1 MNIQAIRL
9 FVHVIQRGSLAAAA
23 AELNM
28 SQSAASRVLSGL
40 EHDAGLKLF
49 SRQGQRLRPTAE
61 GEQYFHECRR
71 AIVAFDELTRAARRL
86 AAGAQS
92 RLKFLAGARLATVL
106 ALPAIERFAR
116 SYPEVEVDLE
126 VLRVQDI
133 DRIRTGLDFDI
144 ALGGPV
150 PTGMAAI
157 EITPLFETPVSAV
170 MQRDHPLAKREFL
183 RIADLEGHRLIA
195 TAVGQSRE
203 DLEHMFKTEGLDA
216 RPLYTVSSADI
227 GCRLAL
233 GTGAV
238 IIADPSAIVAA
249 ASDDFAVVP
258 IRPLRM
264 IQTSFIVPITKP
276 ESRVTRDF
284 KACLIEEARVFEKRL
299 SQLYAQL
306 PAGERGP
313 RRWPGRS

>member
-9 FVHVIQRGSLAAAA
+9 FVHVVRRGSLAAAA

-28 SQSAASRVLSGL
+28 SQSAASRALSGL
-40 EHDAGLKLF
+40 ERETGLTLF
-49 SRQGQRLRPTAE
+49 SRQGQRLRQTAE
-61 GEQYFHECRR
+61 CEQYFYECQR
-71 AIVAFDELTRAARRL
+71 ALMAIDELPRSARRL
-86 AAGAQS
+86 ASGAQS

-116 SYPEVEVDLE
+116 RYPEVEIDFE
-126 VLRVQDI
+126 VLRVQDV
-133 DRIRTGLDFDI
+133 DSIRTGLDFDI

-150 PTGMAAI
+150 PTGMPAG
-157 EITPLFETPVSAV
+157 EITPLFETPTSVV
-170 MQRDHPLAKREFL
+170 MHRDHVLAKREFL
-183 RIADLEGHRLIA
+183 RIADLAGHKLIA

-203 DLEHMFKTEGLDA
+203 DLEHMFMAEGLDA
-216 RPLYTVSSADI
+216 RPLYSVSSADI

-238 IIADPSAIVAA
+238 IVADPSAVLAA
-249 ASDDFAVVP
+249 GADQNDFAVVP
-258 IRPLRM
+258 IKPLRM
-264 IQTSFIVPITKP
+264 VQTSFIIPAMKP

-299 SQLYAQL
+299 SRLHAPA
-306 PAGERGP
+306 PAGAEE
-313 RRWPGRS
+313 

>member
-9 FVHVIQRGSLAAAA
+9 FVHVIQRGSLVAAA

-49 SRQGQRLRPTAE
+49 SRQGQRLRPTVE

-71 AIVAFDELTRAARRL
+71 AMIAVDELPRAARRL

-92 RLKFLAGARLATVL
+92 RLTFVAGARLATVL

-116 SYPEVEVDLE
+116 TYPEVEIDLE
-126 VLRVQDI
+126 VLRVQDV
-133 DRIRTGLDFDI
+133 DRIRTGLDYDI

-150 PTGMAAI
+150 PTGMPAV
-157 EITPLFETPVSAV
+157 EITPLFETPTSAV
-170 MQRDHPLAKREFL
+170 MHRDHPLAKREFL
-183 RIADLEGHRLIA
+183 RVPELEGHRLIA

-203 DLEHMFKTEGLDA
+203 DLELMFKSEGLDA

-238 IIADPSAIVAA
+238 IIADPSALVAA
-249 ASDDFAVVP
+249 DRTDFAVVP

-264 IQTSFIVPITKP
+264 VQTSFIVPTMKP

-299 SQLYAQL
+299 SRLFAD
-306 PAGERGP
+306 PAAGNP
-313 RRWPGRS
+313 PG